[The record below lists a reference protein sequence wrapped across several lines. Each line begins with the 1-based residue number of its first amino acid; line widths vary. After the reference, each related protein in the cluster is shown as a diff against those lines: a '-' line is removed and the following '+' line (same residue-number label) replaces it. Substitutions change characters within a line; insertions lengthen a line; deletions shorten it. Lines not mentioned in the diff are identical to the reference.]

1 MRVRAEKPVPRE
13 ARADGKR
20 KKDPERSL
28 RAALRRGF
36 VKAQWDSLW
45 IYPVARGDSVFST
58 LIAFKGCGELGVVTR
73 YCSRLIFGRAGAVSR
88 EPREAQQ
95 PQKMLRW

>member
-1 MRVRAEKPVPRE
+1 MRVRAGKPVPRE

-45 IYPVARGDSVFST
+45 IYPVARGDSVFKHPYCV
-58 LIAFKGCGELGVVTR
+58 KGVRGIRNSDEVL
-73 YCSRLIFGRAGAVSR
+73 
-88 EPREAQQ
+88 Q
-95 PQKMLRW
+95 